1 MVCAY
6 SKFRHHPHPLGYLC
20 AKFCFCRAPHCCA
33 SPWRKIAYSIT
44 HSPSL
49 FDVPGTEA
57 FAMELCKI
65 SSEIINQLKDA
76 YVTVTACS
84 IDAMR
89 STSDVVIDKLENL
102 SKFSKTS
109 FDLPNI
115 LGSSKSKVSVS
126 IAISITYQNS
136 INLHQLDTAQKTR
149 VFDEYFMLNETQQ
162 VTSAVLL

>member
-1 MVCAY
+1 M
-6 SKFRHHPHPLGYLC
+6 
-20 AKFCFCRAPHCCA
+20 
-33 SPWRKIAYSIT
+33 YSIT

-57 FAMELCKI
+57 FAMELCEI
-65 SSEIINQLKDA
+65 SSEIINQLKDG

-84 IDAMR
+84 IDAMC

-136 INLHQLDTAQKTR
+136 INLHQLDAAQNNHSFRR
-149 VFDEYFMLNETQQ
+149 VFYAE
-162 VTSAVLL
+162 